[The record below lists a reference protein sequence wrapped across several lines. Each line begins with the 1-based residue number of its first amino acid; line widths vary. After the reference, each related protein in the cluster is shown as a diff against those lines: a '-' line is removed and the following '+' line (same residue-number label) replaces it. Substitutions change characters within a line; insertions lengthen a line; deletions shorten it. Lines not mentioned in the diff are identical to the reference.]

1 MCVDDKGGNCPDPPT
16 TSRATSHRSAAP
28 IQEIPWIAGLQ
39 TSYPSYPSPA
49 RACAPAVSTTST
61 GTVFFNVRPKV
72 RTDIQANVTSRN
84 SK

>member
-1 MCVDDKGGNCPDPPT
+1 MCVDDQGGNFSDPLT

-28 IQEIPWIAGLQ
+28 IQEFPWIAGLQ
-39 TSYPSYPSPA
+39 TSYPSPA
-49 RACAPAVSTTST
+49 RACAPAGSTTST
-61 GTVFFNVRPKV
+61 GNVLFNVRPKV